1 MNTIGVKSMN
11 TNNEQLTSFIETRLS
26 CVLAPDSSINVS
38 GIAADLARALK
49 NGEYCTDPYLSYE
62 QALCC
67 QVNKRREKACLMTSC
82 KNNDF
87 CRLLRKEGY
96 IT

>member
-1 MNTIGVKSMN
+1 MNA
-11 TNNEQLTSFIETRLS
+11 NNEQLTSFIETRLS
-26 CVLAPDSSINVS
+26 WALATDSSINVS
-38 GIAADLARALK
+38 GIAADLVRALK

-67 QVNKRREKACLMTSC
+67 PVNKRHEKACLMISC

-87 CRLLRKEGY
+87 CCLLRKEGY

>member
-1 MNTIGVKSMN
+1 MNA
-11 TNNEQLTSFIETRLS
+11 NNEQLTSFIETRLS
-26 CVLAPDSSINVS
+26 CALAPDSSINVI
-38 GIAADLARALK
+38 GIAVDLVRDMK
-49 NGEYCTDPYLSYE
+49 NGGYCTDLYLSYE

-67 QVNKRREKACLMTSC
+67 PVNKRREKACLMTSC

-87 CRLLRKEGY
+87 CCLLRKEGY

>member
-1 MNTIGVKSMN
+1 MNS
-11 TNNEQLTSFIETRLS
+11 NNEKLTSFIETRLS
-26 CVLAPDSSINVS
+26 WALAPDSSINVS
-38 GIAADLARALK
+38 GITSDLVRDLK
-49 NGEYCTDPYLSYE
+49 NGGYCADPYLSYE

-67 QVNKRREKACLMTSC
+67 PVNKRREKACLMTSC